1 VELILEAHRAADN
14 PSGTAP
20 PGRPASASSFKDDL
34 DLVAGML
41 IDGAIVAAHATGKT
55 DPAETARSAA
65 LSLWKIQ
72 TH

>member
-1 VELILEAHRAADN
+1 
-14 PSGTAP
+14 
-20 PGRPASASSFKDDL
+20 
-34 DLVAGML
+34 ML

-55 DPAETARSAA
+55 DPAETAWSAA